1 MATSTV
7 SRRSNPPGAL
17 AAALATLVVAGA
29 ALPAAA
35 QLVAAKDGPVVYG
48 HHHLTVADVAAHRK
62 FWVDGLGGA
71 AAKLGSTE
79 AVKFHNVI
87 VLLRQGAPTG
97 GTKGTSV
104 NHVGFTVP
112 DIRAALARLRTA
124 GFPDVTQAE
133 APATYKVDNGVATN
147 PAGSSSIAFVMAPD
161 EVKVELT
168 EVKGQQPPI
177 TLHHI
182 HYYTTQ
188 VDAMKAWYV
197 QMLGAKGGMRGTF
210 QAADLPG
217 VNLTFSPSPEAVT
230 GTKGRSLDHVGF
242 EVKDLEAFCRKLE
255 AAGVTFDRPYTRVAA
270 LGIGIA
276 FFTDPFGTY
285 VELTE
290 GLDAAVK

>member
-1 MATSTV
+1 M
-7 SRRSNPPGAL
+7 
-17 AAALATLVVAGA
+17 TLVVAGA
-29 ALPAAA
+29 AAPATA

-48 HHHLTVADVAAHRK
+48 HHHLTVSDVAAHRR
-62 FWVDGLGGA
+62 FWIDGLGGT
-71 AAKLGSTE
+71 AAKLGTTD

-87 VLLRQGAPTG
+87 VLLRQGTPTG

-112 DIRAALARLRTA
+112 DVRAALAKVRAA
-124 GFPDVTQAE
+124 GFADVTQAE
-133 APATYKVDNGVATN
+133 APPTAKVVDGVTVGATT
-147 PAGSSSIAFVMAPD
+147 IAYVMAPD
-161 EVKVELT
+161 DVKVELT

-182 HYYTTQ
+182 HYYTQQ

-197 QMLGAKGGMRGTF
+197 QTLGAKGGMRGNF

-217 VNLTFSPSPEAVT
+217 VNLTFSASPDAVV

-255 AAGVTFDRPYTRVAA
+255 AAGVKFDRPYSKIAA

-285 VELTE
+285 IELTE